1 MLSRVYSFA
10 CFVDLTDLTQQTC
23 NLRPEVPTEICDE
36 EENLM
41 VNEFHNDLRKH
52 DNTTSVDLLIYLVS
66 VTCDSNCCQTA
77 TTKAFVSLSL
87 APCDVEAE
95 IWRNLQFGF
104 WLLYQYCEYRK
115 SVLESCWSMICCL
128 DLTLNT
134 PVSMYPCDTM
144 TCSILWLCGLHT
156 SGIGVTNW
164 QTEGGEPM
172 KIPRTYHFMIF
183 HVCFTWNEL
192 AWSCPTC
199 PVKNWWLAHLLSWNA
214 EAMRL
219 YHLILAV
226 EVDAKPTNNDVF
238 HGLARH
244 MHFHVIL
251 RTLHVSV
258 SNNWNLK
265 LDTNLSPHCLG
276 TFTSCTELRGPLE
289 QQSTH

>member
-1 MLSRVYSFA
+1 MLV
-10 CFVDLTDLTQQTC
+10 
-23 NLRPEVPTEICDE
+23 
-36 EENLM
+36 
-41 VNEFHNDLRKH
+41 NDLLPRP
-52 DNTTSVDLLIYLVS
+52 DLEHSGVHVS
-66 VTCDSNCCQTA
+66 
-77 TTKAFVSLSL
+77 
-87 APCDVEAE
+87 
-95 IWRNLQFGF
+95 
-104 WLLYQYCEYRK
+104 
-115 SVLESCWSMICCL
+115 
-128 DLTLNT
+128 
-134 PVSMYPCDTM
+134 M

-156 SGIGVTNW
+156 SGIGCNCHVRCHKLANGT
-164 QTEGGEPM
+164 G
-172 KIPRTYHFMIF
+172 RTDEDPQDISLHDISCMF
-183 HVCFTWNEL
+183 HMEWTCMVMSDMSCQKLMTCAL
-192 AWSCPTC
+192 AVMECRGH
-199 PVKNWWLAHLLSWNA
+199 A
-214 EAMRL
+214 RL